1 MVVSKVPR
9 RSGMRP
15 PGAARAGRSFPASL
29 AMPFTR
35 TRYEAGRQCHLRLWH
50 DLHAPHLATGEDRA
64 RPSAVTAAEVR
75 RRARDRF
82 PGGKWAGG
90 ETGEAV
96 AKTGSLAAA
105 GVPAIFGAAFECD
118 GVVARADVLERRREG
133 GWRLVRVK
141 AAKKIKDRDVSALAF
156 DLWAARQ
163 AGFEV
168 RDAGLLVLNGRY
180 RYDGVRLDL
189 GELFRYHSRV
199 EEAEEL
205 LPGIAGAVRAMRAA
219 MSAEEAPVI
228 APGDHC
234 RVPFPC
240 PYLAH
245 CARDLPSPVH
255 GIGELPKPNAKQRAA
270 LEALGIEEIA
280 DIPPDFDL
288 TDRQRTARQ
297 SVVEGRAVVHGDL
310 GRRLDELE
318 TPVRHLDFERYMP
331 PIPRF
336 AGTAPFEELP
346 YLFSVHTEEPG
357 TAPRHEDYLHEGID
371 DPRPELTRRLLAA
384 LGDSGSICVYSSAE
398 QRILESLERSQPQH
412 ATALGA
418 VLNRLY
424 DLLPV
429 VKNTVYDPG
438 FRGSFSLK
446 RTLPALVPGLGYDDL
461 EVSDGLTAA
470 ATYGEVIQHGDEN
483 DRRRVFADLRKYC
496 ERDTLAMV
504 ELHRAL
510 RELARGRRRP

>member
-1 MVVSKVPR
+1 MT
-9 RSGMRP
+9 
-15 PGAARAGRSFPASL
+15 
-29 AMPFTR
+29 FTR
-35 TRYEAGRQCHLRLWH
+35 TRYEAGRQCHLRLWN
-50 DLHAPHLATGEDRA
+50 DLHAPHLATGDDRA

-82 PGGKWAGG
+82 PGGEWAGADT
-90 ETGEAV
+90 EEAV

-105 GVPAIFGAAFECD
+105 GVPAIFGAAFEHD
-118 GVVARADVLERRREG
+118 GIVARADVLERLPEG

-180 RYDGVRLDL
+180 RYDGVRLDPDL
-189 GELFRYHSRV
+189 LFCYHSRV

-205 LPGIAGAVRAMRAA
+205 LPEIAGAVRAMRAA
-219 MSAEEAPVI
+219 MSGDAAPAI
-228 APGDHC
+228 APGPHC

-240 PYLAH
+240 PYFAH
-245 CARDLPSPVH
+245 CTRDLPSPVH
-255 GIGELPKPNAKQRAA
+255 GIDELPNLRARRREA

-310 GRRLDELE
+310 GRRLGELQP
-318 TPVRHLDFERYMP
+318 PVRHLDFETYMP

-336 AGTAPFEELP
+336 AGTAPFEVLP
-346 YLFSVHTEEPG
+346 FLFSVHTEEPG
-357 TAPRHEDYLHEGID
+357 VAPRHEDYLHEGSD

-384 LGDSGSICVYSSAE
+384 LGDSGSICVYSLYE
-398 QRILESLERSQPQH
+398 RGILNDLARSQPRH
-412 ATALGA
+412 AAALAA

-424 DLLPV
+424 DLHPV

-446 RTLPALVPGLGYDDL
+446 RTLPALVPGLGYDGL

-470 ATYGEVIQHGDEN
+470 ATYGQVIENGDESE
-483 DRRRVFADLRKYC
+483 RRRVFADLRKYC
-496 ERDTLAMV
+496 ERDTLALV

-510 RELARGRRRP
+510 SALARGRRRP

>member
-1 MVVSKVPR
+1 
-9 RSGMRP
+9 
-15 PGAARAGRSFPASL
+15 
-29 AMPFTR
+29 MPFTR

-118 GVVARADVLERRREG
+118 GVVARADVLERLREG

-141 AAKKIKDRDVSALAF
+141 AAKKIKDRDVKALAF

-180 RYDGVRLDL
+180 RYDGVRLDP
-189 GELFRYHSRV
+189 GELFRYHTRV

-205 LPGIAGAVRAMRAA
+205 LPEIAGAVRVMRAV

-228 APGDHC
+228 APGVHC

-240 PYLAH
+240 PYFAH
-245 CARDLPSPVH
+245 CTRDIPSPAH
-255 GIGELPKPNAKQRAA
+255 GIDELPNLRARRREA
-270 LEALGIEEIA
+270 LEDLGIEEIA

-288 TDRQRTARQ
+288 TDRQRTVRQ

-318 TPVRHLDFERYMP
+318 PPVRYLDFETYMP

-336 AGTAPFEELP
+336 AGTAPFEVLP
-346 YLFSVHTEEPG
+346 FLFSVHTEEPEA
-357 TAPRHEDYLHEGID
+357 APRHEDYLHEGSD
-371 DPRPELTRRLLAA
+371 DPRPELTRRLLEA
-384 LGDSGSICVYSSAE
+384 LGDSGSICVYSPYE
-398 QRILESLERSQPQH
+398 RGILNDLNDLARSQPQQ
-412 ATALGA
+412 AAALA
-418 VLNRLY
+418 AILNRLY

-429 VKNTVYDPG
+429 VKNTVYHAA

-446 RTLPALVPGLGYDDL
+446 RTLPALVPGSGYDDL

-496 ERDTLAMV
+496 KRDTLAMV

-510 RELARGRRRP
+510 VALAGKRRCR